1 MMWWGQVQTWIEL
14 YSSEIILAV
23 ALVSVF
29 FFIAAVLF
37 LASASLLRKKYRKL
51 MMQRDGLNLEELLNH
66 YGDLI
71 TANREQGKQLEL
83 RLVNVEKQLV
93 NTIAGVSLIRFNAF
107 QETGSDLS
115 FSLALLDRQQNGVIV
130 TSIFGRE
137 ESRCYGKPVKNGVSP
152 YSLSAEE
159 IKALD
164 EAKKM
169 IGC

>member
-1 MMWWGQVQTWIEL
+1 MMWWGQVQSWIEL

-29 FFIAAVLF
+29 FFIAAVFF
-37 LASASLLRKKYRKL
+37 LASASSLRKGYRKL

-71 TANREQGKQLEL
+71 TANQDQGKQLAL
-83 RLVNVEKQLV
+83 RLANVEKQLI
-93 NTIAGVSLIRFNAF
+93 NTIAGVSLIRYNAF

-115 FSLALLDRQQNGVIV
+115 FSLALLDRQLNGELV

-137 ESRCYGKPVKNGVSP
+137 DRRSYRKPVKNEVSP